1 MVQHAGYLFLLE
13 ESMNLGGPELI
24 IVLLILVLL
33 FGVGRLTK
41 IGGELGKGI
50 REFRQGLQG
59 SDNGEEISEN
69 DSSDSLQK

>member
-1 MVQHAGYLFLLE
+1 
-13 ESMNLGGPELI
+13 MNLGGPELI
-24 IVLLILVLL
+24 VVLLILVLL

-59 SDNGEEISEN
+59 DDEVEESMEK
-69 DSSDSLQK
+69 DSSG